1 MADSKIPN
9 PLERRHLVE
18 QDLPVEQALGLAEA
32 YLAED
37 RADEAVAF
45 LVKAGAS
52 DRLDALAGEAVESG
66 DLFLLRAIATGAG
79 PSRRRVNGGDWR
91 SPPERWA
98 RTPTQSPRIGRR
110 IAARTRSV
118 RGRSRADSWS

>member
-66 DLFLLRAIATGAG
+66 DLFLLRAIADGRGTEPSAG
-79 PSRRRVNGGDWR
+79 EWRRLAE
-91 SPPERWA
+91 SA
-98 RTPTQSPRIGRR
+98 RALGKDAYAESADRQ
-110 IAARTRSV
+110 AN
-118 RGRSRADSWS
+118 RGED